1 MQSNPPPKSRSY
13 SMASQSSGSSPMSVR
28 RPSQNPTSLF
38 GWSQIQKSSSMY
50 SSKRSLLPDHLNEAR
65 EVLQIHLLF
74 MLLQVSTILTFGST
88 GGPPPFLW
96 CDVTRLTAHVL
107 TQLLHISNLCHSPAL
122 TQWGQ
127 SLTHRVWVWFTLGS
141 HNERQKGP
149 EKTTYSSYLE
159 LSSHHTAEWRKNTF
173 LIHSWEMTTWPR
185 NAVGRGPP
193 GNFVFVIYTMSFII
207 SDAKCCLPI

>member
-127 SLTHRVWVWFTLGS
+127 SLRHTECESDSHLGAIMRAKKVLKKR
-141 HNERQKGP
+141 HIHPIWNYLHTIRQNEERI
-149 EKTTYSSYLE
+149 
-159 LSSHHTAEWRKNTF
+159 LS
-173 LIHSWEMTTWPR
+173 
-185 NAVGRGPP
+185 
-193 GNFVFVIYTMSFII
+193 
-207 SDAKCCLPI
+207 